1 MPWCFKR
8 VFIIL
13 IVVIIIIIIII
24 IILCYYRAFKKL
36 WSKKSKTLH
45 ETKKCCELIRSVIR
59 RKIWEG
65 RYEFGI
71 EEQRTSGEREYVV
84 GRQLWAFTP
93 QVFRRRQISELFL
106 SHVRIIHISIQVLIQ
121 TWTKKIPG
129 TKKLDSCLAGY
140 KKDFSDKKSSERA
153 CTALKRFHEN
163 IDSTV
168 ITPAKCF
175 SLNYLPFSNQS
186 MKTER
191 VSILASLVW
200 QLGTVSEFQHHEDLW
215 SFSEKNQAEVKYW
228 IRGTTGE
235 TRFHSILF
243 ARFYPGGDPGQY
255 PAGTLVEIY
264 WPASRERSQ
273 QVSRANLGE
282 NLRKSRRTLQRARG
296 YWHQGTRLFFL
307 AYG

>member
-65 RYEFGI
+65 RYEFGT

-121 TWTKKIPG
+121 TWTKKNSSN
-129 TKKLDSCLAGY
+129 KKIGFLPCRLQERLFAEGWHTAINQIRRAQSGLARLWSAFM
-140 KKDFSDKKSSERA
+140 KIL
-153 CTALKRFHEN
+153 TAL
-163 IDSTV
+163 
-168 ITPAKCF
+168 
-175 SLNYLPFSNQS
+175 
-186 MKTER
+186 
-191 VSILASLVW
+191 
-200 QLGTVSEFQHHEDLW
+200 
-215 SFSEKNQAEVKYW
+215 
-228 IRGTTGE
+228 
-235 TRFHSILF
+235 
-243 ARFYPGGDPGQY
+243 
-255 PAGTLVEIY
+255 
-264 WPASRERSQ
+264 
-273 QVSRANLGE
+273 
-282 NLRKSRRTLQRARG
+282 
-296 YWHQGTRLFFL
+296 
-307 AYG
+307 

>member
-121 TWTKKIPG
+121 TWTKKIPA

-140 KKDFSDKKSSERA
+140 KKDFSDNKSSERA

-215 SFSEKNQAEVKYW
+215 SFSEKKSSGSEILDSWNYRRNQISFNFVCSFLSG
-228 IRGTTGE
+228 RGSRPISRWHPGRNLLTGIPRE
-235 TRFHSILF
+235 IPTGVPCESRWELAKI
-243 ARFYPGGDPGQY
+243 
-255 PAGTLVEIY
+255 PAYAPEG
-264 WPASRERSQ
+264 
-273 QVSRANLGE
+273 
-282 NLRKSRRTLQRARG
+282 
-296 YWHQGTRLFFL
+296 
-307 AYG
+307 